1 MIFDDIAIT
10 RTDRSTC
17 KGSGNSWTNE
27 TKSIYKTSGLEVRMK
42 REQFIERIVVLL
54 VLLLILSRYI
64 KQCAL
69 SENSSFPSMEIIGN
83 GDVFDY
89 SVG

>member
-1 MIFDDIAIT
+1 
-10 RTDRSTC
+10 
-17 KGSGNSWTNE
+17 
-27 TKSIYKTSGLEVRMK
+27 MK